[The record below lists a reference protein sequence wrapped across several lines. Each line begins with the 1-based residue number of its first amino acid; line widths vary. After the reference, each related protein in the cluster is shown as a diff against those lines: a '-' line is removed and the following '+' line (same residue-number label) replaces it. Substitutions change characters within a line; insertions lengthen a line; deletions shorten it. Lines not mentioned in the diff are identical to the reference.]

1 MKVRFT
7 WMILFLL
14 AFAIMALSFWYHAE
28 NNYIYTAFIV
38 QPVLAP
44 YYLGLTFVGL
54 RLRTDFFGK
63 RKYFLYGVSMLGL
76 ITLSS
81 VTADYISP
89 FVGADFQPISL
100 PLHFFSITL
109 ILVFA
114 SFIQSAKESIDRKV
128 EQQQYEYEK
137 IQSSLQLLKRQL
149 NPHFLFNTLHSIYV
163 KATEQSQDVP
173 DMILNLSDMLR
184 YQLKMETTAEV
195 TLQEDIEFLRH
206 YIYFEKR
213 RLPPNMKVEFTCEIS
228 DSKLKIAPNMLTPV
242 VENTFKHG
250 VVVPLDSTITI
261 SITLKRRTLLLQ
273 TSNSIS
279 EFKVSDSG
287 TGIANLRKRLAY
299 FYPDKHELLLEKK
312 HDTCYATL
320 RIRL

>member
-1 MKVRFT
+1 
-7 WMILFLL
+7 MILFLL
-14 AFAIMALSFWYHAE
+14 AFGIMALSFLYHVE

-54 RLRTDFFGK
+54 RLRTDLFGK
-63 RKYFLYGVSMLGL
+63 RKYFQYGVSMLVL

-81 VTADYISP
+81 ITADYISP

-100 PLHFFSITL
+100 PLHFFSIIL
-109 ILVFA
+109 ILIFA
-114 SFIQSAKESIDRKV
+114 SFVQSAKESIDRKV

-137 IQSSLQLLKRQL
+137 VQSSLQLLKRQL
-149 NPHFLFNTLHSIYV
+149 NPHFLFNTLHSIYL

-213 RLPPNMKVEFTCEIS
+213 RLPPNMKVEFACEIS

-273 TSNSIS
+273 TSNNIS

-299 FYPDKHELLLEKK
+299 FYPDKHELLLERKN
-312 HDTCYATL
+312 DTCYATL

>member
-1 MKVRFT
+1 MKARYT

-14 AFAIMALSFWYHAE
+14 AFGIMALSFWYHVE

-54 RLRTDFFGK
+54 RLRTDLFGK
-63 RKYFLYGVSMLGL
+63 RKYFQYGVSMLVL

-81 VTADYISP
+81 ITADYISP

-100 PLHFFSITL
+100 PLHFFSIIL
-109 ILVFA
+109 ILIFA
-114 SFIQSAKESIDRKV
+114 SFVQSAKESIDRKV

-137 IQSSLQLLKRQL
+137 MQSSLQLLKRQL
-149 NPHFLFNTLHSIYV
+149 NPHFLFNTLHSIYL

-213 RLPPNMKVEFTCEIS
+213 RLPPNMKVEFACEIS

-273 TSNSIS
+273 TSNNIS

-299 FYPDKHELLLEKK
+299 FYPDKHELLLERKN
-312 HDTCYATL
+312 DTCYATL

>member
-14 AFAIMALSFWYHAE
+14 AFGIMALSFWYHVE

-54 RLRTDFFGK
+54 RLRTDLFGK
-63 RKYFLYGVSMLGL
+63 RKYFQYGVSMLVL

-81 VTADYISP
+81 ITADYISP

-100 PLHFFSITL
+100 PLHFFSIIL
-109 ILVFA
+109 ILIFA
-114 SFIQSAKESIDRKV
+114 SFVQSAKESIDRKV

-137 IQSSLQLLKRQL
+137 VQSSLQLLKRQL
-149 NPHFLFNTLHSIYV
+149 NPHFLFNTLHSIYL

-213 RLPPNMKVEFTCEIS
+213 RLPPNMKVEFACEIS

-273 TSNSIS
+273 TSNNIS

-299 FYPDKHELLLEKK
+299 FYPDKHELLLERKN
-312 HDTCYATL
+312 DTCYATL

>member
-14 AFAIMALSFWYHAE
+14 AFGIMALSFLYHVE

-54 RLRTDFFGK
+54 RLRTDLFGK
-63 RKYFLYGVSMLGL
+63 RKYFQYGVSMLVL

-81 VTADYISP
+81 ITADYISP

-100 PLHFFSITL
+100 PLHFFSIIL
-109 ILVFA
+109 ILIFA
-114 SFIQSAKESIDRKV
+114 SFVQSAKESIDRKV

-137 IQSSLQLLKRQL
+137 VQSSLQLLKRQL
-149 NPHFLFNTLHSIYV
+149 NPHFLFNTLHSIYL

-213 RLPPNMKVEFTCEIS
+213 RLPPNMKVEFACEIS

-273 TSNSIS
+273 TSNNIS

-299 FYPDKHELLLEKK
+299 FYPDKHELLLERKN
-312 HDTCYATL
+312 DTCYATL

>member
-1 MKVRFT
+1 
-7 WMILFLL
+7 MILFLL
-14 AFAIMALSFWYHAE
+14 AFGIMALSFWYHAE
-28 NNYIYTAFIV
+28 NNYIYAAFIV

-54 RLRTDFFGK
+54 RLRTDLFGK
-63 RKYFLYGVSMLGL
+63 RKYFLYGLSMLGL

-81 VTADYISP
+81 ITADYISP
-89 FVGADFQPISL
+89 FVGADFEPISL
-100 PLHFFSITL
+100 PLHLFSITL
-109 ILVFA
+109 ILIFA
-114 SFIQSAKESIDRKV
+114 SFVQSAKESIDRKV

-149 NPHFLFNTLHSIYV
+149 NPHFLFNTLHSIYM

-273 TSNSIS
+273 TSNCIS

-312 HDTCYATL
+312 YDTCYATL

>member
-1 MKVRFT
+1 MKARYT

-14 AFAIMALSFWYHAE
+14 AFGIMALSFWYHVE

-63 RKYFLYGVSMLGL
+63 RKYFQYGVSMLVL

-81 VTADYISP
+81 ITADYISP

-100 PLHFFSITL
+100 PLHFFSIIL
-109 ILVFA
+109 ILIFA
-114 SFIQSAKESIDRKV
+114 SFVQSAKESIDRKV

-137 IQSSLQLLKRQL
+137 MQSSLQLLKRQL
-149 NPHFLFNTLHSIYV
+149 NPHFLFNTLHSIYL

-213 RLPPNMKVEFTCEIS
+213 RLPPNMKVEFACEIS

-273 TSNSIS
+273 TSNNIS

-299 FYPDKHELLLEKK
+299 FYPDKHELLLERKN
-312 HDTCYATL
+312 DTCYATL

>member
-1 MKVRFT
+1 
-7 WMILFLL
+7 
-14 AFAIMALSFWYHAE
+14 MALSFLYHVE

-54 RLRTDFFGK
+54 RLRTDLFGK
-63 RKYFLYGVSMLGL
+63 RKYFQYGVSMLVL

-81 VTADYISP
+81 ITADYISP

-100 PLHFFSITL
+100 PLHFFSIIL
-109 ILVFA
+109 ILIFA
-114 SFIQSAKESIDRKV
+114 SFVQSAKESIDRKV

-137 IQSSLQLLKRQL
+137 VQSSLQLLKRQL
-149 NPHFLFNTLHSIYV
+149 NPHFLFNTLHSIYL

-213 RLPPNMKVEFTCEIS
+213 RLPPNMKVEFACEIS

-273 TSNSIS
+273 TSNNIS

-299 FYPDKHELLLEKK
+299 FYPDKHELLLERKN
-312 HDTCYATL
+312 DTCYATL

>member
-1 MKVRFT
+1 MKARYT

-14 AFAIMALSFWYHAE
+14 AFGIMALSFWYHVE

-54 RLRTDFFGK
+54 RLRTDLFGK
-63 RKYFLYGVSMLGL
+63 RKYFQYGVSMLVL

-81 VTADYISP
+81 ITADYISP

-100 PLHFFSITL
+100 PLHFFSIIL
-109 ILVFA
+109 ILIFA
-114 SFIQSAKESIDRKV
+114 SFVQSAKESIDRKV

-312 HDTCYATL
+312 YDTCYATL